1 MKTKNIDF
9 SRRYDHKH
17 IGSQIMFSVRTLI
30 ENGFTVINACNSLK
44 IGGTIFLGRLFVEM
58 LIWIF
63 NKDRVMSFSEILT
76 NRVPC
81 KYLHP
86 LF

>member
-30 ENGFTVINACNSLK
+30 ENGFTVIKACNSLK
-44 IGGTIFLGRLFVEM
+44 IGGTIFLGAFL
-58 LIWIF
+58 
-63 NKDRVMSFSEILT
+63 
-76 NRVPC
+76 
-81 KYLHP
+81 
-86 LF
+86 